1 MIFGPASF
9 SWSPFPVPK
18 GGSRSQLWVRTA
30 PRPPA
35 PTSKTNNDCQIKC
48 KLLQVIT
55 GKLDQRTVVD
65 DVRLGILT
73 DHRGLHPIVQDLAWH
88 PAQSSEGGHMA
99 AQDGLQI
106 LVRDKACPDQPA
118 VAKHQREQPDFANHA
133 WLVGE
138 DHLELRKINLSLL
151 AWWGLEAHFE
161 RRCKPR
167 SHLAQKVGHRGV
179 AAVIALLADLAQQ
192 PATGQARIGD
202 DPLAQI
208 SLERFKPP
216 WPRLA
221 WAIGRWLQAAL
232 DVFAH
237 CLAIDADP
245 PRDRQ
250 DASPCR

>member
-138 DHLELRKINLSLL
+138 AHL
-151 AWWGLEAHFE
+151 E

-167 SHLAQKVGHRGV
+167 PHLAQKVGHRGV
-179 AAVIALLADLAQQ
+179 AAVIALLADLAQAAGCRSGSDRRR
-192 PATGQARIGD
+192 PAGA
-202 DPLAQI
+202 
-208 SLERFKPP
+208 
-216 WPRLA
+216 
-221 WAIGRWLQAAL
+221 
-232 DVFAH
+232 
-237 CLAIDADP
+237 
-245 PRDRQ
+245 
-250 DASPCR
+250 